1 MVARALSLE
10 LASPPSK
17 KLSQGVVF
25 LLYMISL
32 YTIQLPKTCENPPAK
47 YMKIPKH
54 PTLIRRFLQA
64 RQKQLQA
71 KSPVLAASLV
81 TIRRACGNPNC
92 RCARGKKHLGHYL
105 TWKVKAKTHTAY
117 VPVDLVPQAK
127 QWTQEHRRLKQLVR
141 ELTQLSLALIQTHV
155 TAQRRKRG
163 RS

>member
-1 MVARALSLE
+1 MQLSGLPNR
-10 LASPPSK
+10 LSK
-17 KLSQGVVF
+17 
-25 LLYMISL
+25 
-32 YTIQLPKTCENPPAK
+32 P
-47 YMKIPKH
+47 MKIPKH

-117 VPVDLVPQAK
+117 VPVDLLPQAM

>member
-1 MVARALSLE
+1 
-10 LASPPSK
+10 
-17 KLSQGVVF
+17 
-25 LLYMISL
+25 
-32 YTIQLPKTCENPPAK
+32 
-47 YMKIPKH
+47 MKIPKH

-105 TWKVKAKTHTAY
+105 TWKVKSKTHTAY
-117 VPVDLVPQAK
+117 VPVDLVPQAR
-127 QWTQEHRRLKQLVR
+127 QWTQEHRRLKQLTR
-141 ELTQLSLALIQTHV
+141 ELTQLALALIQTHV
-155 TAQRRKRG
+155 TAQRRKHG